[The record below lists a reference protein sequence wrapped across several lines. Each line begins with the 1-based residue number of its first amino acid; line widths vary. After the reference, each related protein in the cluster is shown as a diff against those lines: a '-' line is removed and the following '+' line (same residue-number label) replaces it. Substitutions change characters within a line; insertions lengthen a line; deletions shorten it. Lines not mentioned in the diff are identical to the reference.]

1 MLVHEREDDVCCSF
15 TLGENCKEHMMRKPD
30 MDELDV
36 SLEVEKIWEDRT
48 SKFKKLYIEIV
59 ALKVNHSCE

>member
-1 MLVHEREDDVCCSF
+1 
-15 TLGENCKEHMMRKPD
+15 